1 MQQHM
6 GGKGSDPDGGVK
18 VVEQFHR
25 TIILPFAIRR
35 YRGNGEWMLAGF
47 SMDMQP
53 TNRVFSSS
61 SRKNARRAMRLIR
74 WQHWLVLKLRNGL
87 MAHIIPYSRPQLHH
101 YYSTIGVPRS
111 PMKKAQNTPC
121 LIHSLSNA
129 PHCGRFGVAEW
140 GHVCDDQWARPI
152 GDNRPYRHLTVN

>member
-101 YYSTIGVPRS
+101 CYSTIGVPG
-111 PMKKAQNTPC
+111 TPYYKSTLPSNS
-121 LIHSLSNA
+121 LILENLNNISYPSIAKPLLVQRYICASAFHS
-129 PHCGRFGVAEW
+129 
-140 GHVCDDQWARPI
+140 Q
-152 GDNRPYRHLTVN
+152 